1 MINVLSLS
9 LFPWAGGPTEGEQ
22 LITRNHQHRR
32 RRHPRPTEP
41 TPIITFPGDGEESST
56 TAKKI
61 VAAALAKCEKPASN
75 VLL

>member
-9 LFPWAGGPTEGEQ
+9 FFPWAGRPTEGEQ
-22 LITRNHQHRR
+22 LITRNHQH

-41 TPIITFPGDGEESST
+41 TPIITFPGDGEESTT
-56 TAKKI
+56 TAKKKI